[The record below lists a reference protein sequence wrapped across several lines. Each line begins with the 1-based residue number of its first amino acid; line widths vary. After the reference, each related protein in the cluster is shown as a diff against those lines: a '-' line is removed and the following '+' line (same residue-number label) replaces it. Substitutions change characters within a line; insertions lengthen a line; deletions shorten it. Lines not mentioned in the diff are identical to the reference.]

1 MESGSVNSPVTSG
14 RMKRRLASIGLFVAI
29 VWSISVAF
37 IVLEDA
43 THRLLDWG
51 YRSGAIPDKLAM
63 PTPSPEAAAKC
74 ATALQASA
82 KSDQGQLETEMK
94 RQVHFMAW
102 RMGYEFGFAVGLER
116 AGFRNQTQRK
126 ESLDAIEPMSQ
137 ALRVPAP
144 LPPFGSAST
153 ALPEYGQL
161 IEDDSACTAAFLD
174 HRHGAQVSHL
184 YKLGALTSFA
194 IVYRIACPQCGAL
207 FVPQIRH
214 YGKGT
219 GLPEETWQQFTQFPP
234 DDASAETR
242 QQKAMALLQNMEEV
256 IKRMD

>member
-1 MESGSVNSPVTSG
+1 
-14 RMKRRLASIGLFVAI
+14 MKRRLGAIGLFVAI
-29 VWSISVAF
+29 VWSISAAF
-37 IVLEDA
+37 LVLEDA
-43 THRLLDWG
+43 SHLLLDWG

-63 PTPSPEAAAKC
+63 PTPSPEAAVKC
-74 ATALQASA
+74 ATELQASA
-82 KSDQGQLETEMK
+82 KSDQSQLETEMK
-94 RQVHFMAW
+94 RQVRFMAW
-102 RMGYEFGFAVGLER
+102 RMGYGFGFAVGLER
-116 AGFRNQTQRK
+116 AGAINQTQRK

-144 LPPFGSAST
+144 LPPFGSASM

-174 HRHGAQVSHL
+174 HRYGAQVSHL

-207 FVPQIRH
+207 FMPQIRH

-219 GLPEETWQQFTQFPP
+219 GLLEEAWQPFMQLPP
-234 DDASAETR
+234 DDASAEIR
-242 QQKAMALLQNMEEV
+242 QQKAMALLQSIEDA
-256 IKRMD
+256 IKIID